1 MHVCMYV
8 CILNSVSNQVTD
20 LVGELAKVLRTEF
33 VPYFQGS
40 IYLNYG
46 RPTYIAY
53 IHTNILE

>member
-1 MHVCMYV
+1 MYV